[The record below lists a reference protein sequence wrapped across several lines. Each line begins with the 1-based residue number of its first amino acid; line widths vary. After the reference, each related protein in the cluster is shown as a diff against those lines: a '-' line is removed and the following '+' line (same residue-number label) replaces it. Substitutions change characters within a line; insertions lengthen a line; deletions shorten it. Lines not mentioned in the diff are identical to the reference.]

1 MNYWARL
8 AIIAGVMMTGLAG
21 STAYSADQP
30 SYVNGVSKVPQREPV
45 KYEIAFVA
53 RFDNRIVVDSGVPGP
68 SADDSIV
75 GSGSLWDKES
85 VKIGRFDANTR
96 VSERLEDGDRRLLWV
111 TYTFGDG
118 QDSIV
123 ILGTGI
129 YGANVAGLIT
139 NPKFSIKARRGEYY
153 VLDKDVR
160 VANRVLYPVPS
171 EKGKGVIVT
180 PQYHGNTLLGPTS
193 EFVDFEDVFKTTAG
207 GLEYIKV
214 NSQKLIKDIP
224 FHKII
229 RSFAGGRSTSST
241 EDFIIE
247 ESEVKGFINVCGIE
261 SPGLTAAPAIA
272 VYVVEDIVA
281 NMIKLNKNI
290 NYNYII
296 ILNNNFY
303 KKLQVNYNVNV
314 IVLLKIS

>member
-8 AIIAGVMMTGLAG
+8 ALITGVMMTGLAG

-30 SYVNGVSKVPQREPV
+30 SYVNGVSKVPQREPL

-85 VKIGRFDANTR
+85 VNIGRFDANTR

-129 YGANVAGLIT
+129 YGAKLGLLNQQVT
-139 NPKFSIKARRGEYY
+139 NRFSIVGGT
-153 VLDKDVR
+153 
-160 VANRVLYPVPS
+160 
-171 EKGKGVIVT
+171 GKF
-180 PQYHGNTLLGPTS
+180 LA
-193 EFVDFEDVFKTTAG
+193 AG
-207 GLEYIKV
+207 GQCEIKRLEGM
-214 NSQKLIKDIP
+214 D
-224 FHKII
+224 
-229 RSFAGGRSTSST
+229 
-241 EDFIIE
+241 
-247 ESEVKGFINVCGIE
+247 
-261 SPGLTAAPAIA
+261 
-272 VYVVEDIVA
+272 
-281 NMIKLNKNI
+281 
-290 NYNYII
+290 
-296 ILNNNFY
+296 
-303 KKLQVNYNVNV
+303 YNVTCEAFV
-314 IVLLKIS
+314 PGY